1 MGSVLLIYWQ
11 KDDLNFDFCLPPRLL
26 LGVVG
31 PIRSTMRLYFKM
43 PSSAPIMMR
52 MMMVMDDGGNG
63 SQNRDDKQDVYCDNY
78 NES

>member
-1 MGSVLLIYWQ
+1 M
-11 KDDLNFDFCLPPRLL
+11 P
-26 LGVVG
+26 
-31 PIRSTMRLYFKM
+31 LYFKM

-63 SQNRDDKQDVYCDNY
+63 GQNRDDKDVYGDNY